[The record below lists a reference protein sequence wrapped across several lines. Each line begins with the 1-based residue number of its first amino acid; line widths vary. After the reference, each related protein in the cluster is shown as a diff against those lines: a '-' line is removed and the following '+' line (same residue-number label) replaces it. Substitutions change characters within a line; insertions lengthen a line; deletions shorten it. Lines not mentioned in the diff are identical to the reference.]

1 MTQAQYTL
9 DGLPV
14 PAIIAT
20 LSYEE
25 IRLET
30 INKLIE
36 IDPAY
41 SALLESD
48 PAIKVIEASSYQD
61 IVLRERVNDV
71 AKANLLFF
79 AAGSDLDHLSIFYD
93 VFRLVGETDESLRTR
108 TVLAIQGRSTAGTEE
123 RYSFIA
129 RTADLRVKDVAV
141 YQVDGGPRIR
151 IAILSSA
158 DGGVPD
164 AAMLAAVTDAVT
176 GAGVRAVND
185 VVEVLSATQAPQ
197 NIVLNVWLLPNAP
210 LAITNSMEALIRA
223 AWFDEGGI
231 GFDLNPSWIASRVH
245 IPGVSKVDVVT
256 PAAPVVAGDNQ
267 AIVLG
272 TITINYAGR
281 LR

>member
-1 MTQAQYTL
+1 MTEAQYTL

-61 IVLRERVNDV
+61 LVLRERVNDV

-79 AAGSDLDHLSIFYD
+79 ATGSDLDHLSVFYD

-129 RTADLRVKDVAV
+129 RSADLRVKDVAV
-141 YQVDGGPRIR
+141 YQVDGGPKIR
-151 IAILSSA
+151 IALLSSVN
-158 DGGVPD
+158 GGVPD
-164 AAMLAAVTDAVT
+164 AAMLAAVTDAVS
-176 GAGVRAVND
+176 GAGARAVND

-197 NIVLNVWLLPNAP
+197 NIILNVSLLPNAP

-245 IPGVSKVDVVT
+245 IPGVSKVEVVT

>member
-14 PAIIAT
+14 PAIIAA

-25 IRLET
+25 IRLQT
-30 INKLIE
+30 INKLVE

-61 IVLRERVNDV
+61 LVLRERVNDV
-71 AKANLLFF
+71 ARANLLFF
-79 AAGSDLDHLSIFYD
+79 ATGSDLDHLSVFYD
-93 VFRLVGETDESLRTR
+93 VFRLVGETDDSLRTR

-123 RYSFIA
+123 RYSYIA

-141 YQVDGGPRIR
+141 YRVDGGPKIR
-151 IAILSSA
+151 IALLSSVN
-158 DGGVPD
+158 GGVPD
-164 AAMLAAVTDAVT
+164 AAMLAAVTAAVS
-176 GAGVRAVND
+176 GAAVRAVND
-185 VVEVLSATQAPQ
+185 VVEVISATQAPQ
-197 NIVLNVWLLPNAP
+197 NIVLNVSLLPNAP
-210 LAITNSMEALIRA
+210 LAIVDSMEALIRA
-223 AWFDEGGI
+223 AWFYEGGI

-256 PAAPVVAGDNQ
+256 PAAPVVAADNQ
-267 AIVLG
+267 AVLIG
-272 TITINYAGR
+272 TVTINYVGR

>member
-14 PAIIAT
+14 PAIIAA

-25 IRLET
+25 IRLQT
-30 INKLIE
+30 INKLVE

-61 IVLRERVNDV
+61 LVLRERVNDV
-71 AKANLLFF
+71 ARANLLFF
-79 AAGSDLDHLSIFYD
+79 ATGSDLDHLSVFYD
-93 VFRLVGETDESLRTR
+93 VFRLVGETDDSLRTR

-123 RYSFIA
+123 RYSYIA

-141 YQVDGGPRIR
+141 YRVDGGPKIR
-151 IAILSSA
+151 IALLSSVN
-158 DGGVPD
+158 GGIPD
-164 AAMLAAVTDAVT
+164 AAMLAAVTAAVS
-176 GAGVRAVND
+176 GAAVRAVND
-185 VVEVLSATQAPQ
+185 VVEVISATQAPQ
-197 NIVLNVWLLPNAP
+197 NIALNVSLLPNAP
-210 LAITNSMEALIRA
+210 LAIVDSMEALIRA

-245 IPGVSKVDVVT
+245 IPGVSKVEVVT

-267 AIVLG
+267 AVLIG
-272 TITINYAGR
+272 AVTINYVGR

>member
-1 MTQAQYTL
+1 M
-9 DGLPV
+9 
-14 PAIIAT
+14 
-20 LSYEE
+20 
-25 IRLET
+25 
-30 INKLIE
+30 
-36 IDPAY
+36 
-41 SALLESD
+41 LESD

-61 IVLRERVNDV
+61 LVLRERVNDV

-79 AAGSDLDHLSIFYD
+79 ATGSDLDHLSIFYD
-93 VFRLVGETDESLRTR
+93 VFRLVGETDESLRAR

-129 RTADLRVKDVAV
+129 RSADLRVKDVAV
-141 YQVDGGPRIR
+141 YQVDGGPKIR
-151 IAILSSA
+151 IALLSSVN
-158 DGGVPD
+158 GGVPD
-164 AAMLAAVTDAVT
+164 AAMLAAVTDAVN

-197 NIVLNVWLLPNAP
+197 NIILNVSLLPNAP

-245 IPGVSKVDVVT
+245 IPGVSKVEVVT

-272 TITINYAGR
+272 TITINYVGR

>member
-1 MTQAQYTL
+1 MTEAQYTL

-61 IVLRERVNDV
+61 LVLRERVNDV

-79 AAGSDLDHLSIFYD
+79 ATGSDLDHLSIFYD

-129 RTADLRVKDVAV
+129 RSADLRVKDVAV
-141 YQVDGGPRIR
+141 YQVDGGPKIR
-151 IAILSSA
+151 IALLSSVN
-158 DGGVPD
+158 GGVPD
-164 AAMLAAVTDAVT
+164 AAMLAAVTDAVS

-197 NIVLNVWLLPNAP
+197 NIILNVSLLPNAP

-245 IPGVSKVDVVT
+245 IPGVSKVEVVT

-272 TITINYAGR
+272 TITINYVGR